1 MDNYIKL
8 SRELMEWEWYGNIN
22 TCRLFIHMLLK
33 ANWKDCRF
41 EGKTIGRGSFISSV
55 GKLSEETAL
64 TEREVRTAITHLK
77 LTGELTS
84 KSTNKY
90 TVFTVVNY
98 DLYQSCDKQ
107 NDKQETSK
115 RQTNDK
121 LTTTI
126 EERKERKEENN
137 IVATPPGPE
146 PATVAFPADSFEIRC
161 VDMLIDS
168 CLKSFPNSK
177 VPGTLTEKQKWAVE
191 IDRMKRLDGRT
202 EEEIL
207 QALNYAS
214 ADPFWQTNI
223 RSANKLREKFETLI
237 VQSRK
242 RGKAKDF
249 NNFHQ
254 NQYNFEELER
264 DLLSN

>member
-8 SRELMEWEWYGNIN
+8 SRKLMEWEWYGNIN

-33 ANWKDCRF
+33 ANWKACRF
-41 EGKTIGRGSFISSV
+41 EGKTIDRGSFISSV

-77 LTGELTS
+77 STGELTS

-107 NDKQETSK
+107 NDNQETSK

-126 EERKERKEENN
+126 EERKEGKKEINN
-137 IVATPPGPE
+137 IVATPAE
-146 PATVAFPADSFEIRC
+146 PATVTFPDGSFEIRC
-161 VDMLIDS
+161 VDMLIGS

-177 VPGTLTEKQKWAVE
+177 VPGTLAEKQKWAIE

-202 EEEIL
+202 EGEIL
-207 QALNYAS
+207 QALYYAIT
-214 ADPFWQTNI
+214 DPFWQTNI
-223 RSANKLREKFETLI
+223 RSAKKFREKFETLL
-237 VQSRK
+237 VQSIGK
-242 RGKAKDF
+242 RDKAKDF
-249 NNFHQ
+249 SHFRQ
-254 NQYNFEELER
+254 NHYDFDQLER